1 MVGVMNI
8 TIKHRHTGAPL
19 FECEQGSGMKE
30 RDVLE
35 MAVAVKTNLSWANLS
50 GANLSGADLSGANLS
65 GAELSG
71 AELSGAYLSGA
82 NLSWADLSG
91 ANLSR
96 AELSGA
102 NLSWAELSGAELSRA
117 NIGGAR
123 KLIGHRPFFAIGPI
137 GSRADYMQAWITDN
151 GTMIRAGCFF
161 GTRAEFEAMVTETHC
176 ENKHAQEYNAA
187 LLLIDKHVEL
197 WAPTQPPSETL
208 T

>member
-35 MAVAVKTNLSWANLS
+35 MAVAVKTNLSWAN
-50 GANLSGADLSGANLS
+50 
-65 GAELSG
+65 
-71 AELSGAYLSGA
+71 
-82 NLSWADLSG
+82 
-91 ANLSR
+91 
-96 AELSGA
+96 LSGA